1 MGRFGPWA
9 LCCLFLLCAPAAGFR
24 AGREARLTPVVTAVR
39 AVAPA
44 VVNITSARTVERRAG
59 RGPFSDDEFFRQFFG
74 PGFGPGLGG
83 APGEPR
89 RETQESLGSG
99 VIIDGQKGLVLT
111 NAHVIAGGTSI
122 TARLLDGRE
131 LPAALVGS
139 DPDFDVAVL
148 RLDTGGKTLP
158 QAAMGDSA
166 DIMIGETA
174 IAIGNPFGYTN
185 TVTTGV
191 VSAVGRSLKHEGGA
205 YADLIQTDAAINPG
219 NSGGPLVNLAG
230 EVIGINMA
238 IQAEARGIGFA
249 IPIGKAR
256 RVVEQIVSG
265 GGVTPAWLGLS
276 GQDVDARTARYFGL
290 DRPRG
295 LLVTEVLPG
304 SAAERAGLKPGDL
317 LLGVGNTDLD
327 DKDQYLGVL
336 RTSAV
341 GEPLTLRLRRGRG
354 EERLSAVPTAFSD
367 REAAEVAG
375 RRWGLSVAF
384 SRGGA
389 TVAGVAPGSPAARL
403 GLKQGDQLVQI
414 GGEKLSGQKEF
425 TRAVYLSRMHRTV
438 LVMIE
443 RGGRGY
449 YARMGVD

>member
-1 MGRFGPWA
+1 MGRLGPWA
-9 LCCLFLLCAPAAGFR
+9 LCWLLLCCTPLSVFAA
-24 AGREARLTPVVTAVR
+24 AGREVRMTPVVTAVR

-59 RGPFSDDEFFRQFFG
+59 RGPFFDDEFFRQFFG
-74 PGFGPGLGG
+74 PGF
-83 APGEPR
+83 APGPAAPQ

-99 VIIDGQKGLVLT
+99 VIIDGAKGLVLT
-111 NAHVIAGGTSI
+111 NAHVIAGGASI

-131 LPAALVGS
+131 LPATLVGS

-148 RLDTGGKTLP
+148 RLDTGGNPLP
-158 QAAMGDSA
+158 QAAMGDSS

-205 YADLIQTDAAINPG
+205 YAGLIQTDAAINPG

-238 IQAEARGIGFA
+238 IQAQAQGIGFA
-249 IPIGKAR
+249 IPIDKAR
-256 RVVEQIVSG
+256 RVVAQIVSG

-276 GQDVDARTARYFGL
+276 GQDVDARTARYFHL

-295 LLVTEVLPG
+295 VLVTEVEAG
-304 SAAERAGLKPGDL
+304 SAAAKAGLRPGDL
-317 LLGVGNTDLD
+317 VLGVGNTDLD
-327 DKDQYLGVL
+327 DKDQFLGVL
-336 RTSAV
+336 RTSPV
-341 GEPLTLRLRRGRG
+341 GEPLVLRLRRGG
-354 EERLSAVPTAFSD
+354 EDLRISAVPTAFAD
-367 REAAEVAG
+367 KEAAEVAG
-375 RRWGLSVAF
+375 KRWGISVAF
-384 SRGGA
+384 SRGAA
-389 TVAGVAPGSPAARL
+389 TVAGVTPGSPAARL
-403 GLKQGDQLVQI
+403 GIRPGDVLVQI
-414 GGEKLSGQKEF
+414 GGEKLKGQKDF

>member
-9 LCCLFLLCAPAAGFR
+9 LCCLFLLCAPSAACS

-59 RGPFSDDEFFRQFFG
+59 RGPLLDDEFFRQFFG

-158 QAAMGDSA
+158 QAAMGDA
-166 DIMIGETA
+166 TDIMIGETA

-249 IPIGKAR
+249 IPINKAR

-265 GGVTPAWLGLS
+265 AGVTPAWLGLS

-317 LLGVGNTDLD
+317 LLGIGNTELD

-336 RTSAV
+336 RTSPV
-341 GEPLTLRLRRGRG
+341 GEALTLRLRRGRG

-375 RRWGLSVAF
+375 RRWGLNVAF